1 MPEGVDPVD
10 WVIENK
16 VAVVGTLDDAIERI
30 EQVYAKQGDF
40 GCLLIQANNWAPWA
54 ATKRSYELY
63 ARYVM
68 PHFSGVNAN
77 RYASYE
83 WVTEHQGEL
92 VEKRVAAA
100 QQMFDK
106 HEAEQTRQGRRRHRP
121 PRGGQRSLVS
131 GTRAEVPGL
140 QP

>member
-1 MPEGVDPVD
+1 MPRLHVPEGVDPVD

-16 VAVVGTLDDAIERI
+16 VAVVGTVDDAIERI

-68 PHFSGVNAN
+68 PHFSRCQREPLRVLRVGH
-77 RYASYE
+77 RAS
-83 WVTEHQGEL
+83 G
-92 VEKRVAAA
+92 RAGR
-100 QQMFDK
+100 
-106 HEAEQTRQGRRRHRP
+106 EARRRSTADVRQARGGAERQGRRRIDRP
-121 PRGGQRSLVS
+121 EAGKE
-131 GTRAEVPGL
+131 AW
-140 QP
+140 